1 MRIKRAIL
9 FASAGCLITAGCA
22 NQSASDGRWL
32 QLDLPVARSDS
43 QDTLDIEQPD
53 TERPRQPSP
62 EVGTRNIPSIAPRS
76 ATGRVDGYE
85 QPDLSTEPINATL
98 PPQPLPVFLNTVFGE
113 ILEQPFTLGPEVAD
127 REELISLRS
136 VRDMTPDTFLAL
148 VEEAL
153 KDYGLGV
160 SYQGGLFRVI
170 ELDEL
175 RARMPRFITARA
187 RAEVPSGLRPVVQF
201 IELSAIDAADM
212 QSILEQAFPDRSVL
226 TIRNNRRTNSLV
238 LSGLAN
244 DVSAAVAIIDEMDE
258 LRYAGTQV
266 ITYSPA
272 NWSAGDLA
280 AALNDILTLEG
291 FMVGVGAT
299 TPRTITLLPL
309 EFTNQLMIFASNRAQ
324 ASYALSIAQNLDA
337 EAFRGEARV
346 PHVFQVQN
354 AEAAVLAEI
363 VSSVI
368 SGGAR
373 GGVGGGGSQTSEPPS
388 SDGGGSG
395 SESGGASG
403 STAATSF
410 GDFTVDEQGNRIIFY
425 GTQAEYEQV
434 STLLQQLDTPVPEV
448 LIEVTIAEVTLTDDS
463 SYGLEMIFAS
473 DIAPRFSADLR
484 SQDGFA
490 GVVRAGEVTFD
501 ARASAGNN
509 QINVL
514 STPRIVTRS
523 GSEASVQVGTDV
535 PIITSQ
541 RAANS
546 QTGGSS
552 DVLQTVQ
559 YRSTGILLSVE
570 PRVFSGNRIDLTI
583 NQEVSSAENNENQ
596 AIASP
601 LISNRS
607 LSSQL
612 SLQDGQTAVLGG
624 LIENRYTRGN
634 TGIPLLKDLPII
646 GSPFRSE
653 TLSSTRTML
662 VVLVTPYILD
672 TRDDR
677 QLVVDALVG
686 AMNRNFTNQSGR
698 SATLTPPREPMQIR
712 AARRE
717 TTARE

>member
-1 MRIKRAIL
+1 
-9 FASAGCLITAGCA
+9 
-22 NQSASDGRWL
+22 
-32 QLDLPVARSDS
+32 
-43 QDTLDIEQPD
+43 
-53 TERPRQPSP
+53 
-62 EVGTRNIPSIAPRS
+62 
-76 ATGRVDGYE
+76 
-85 QPDLSTEPINATL
+85 
-98 PPQPLPVFLNTVFGE
+98 
-113 ILEQPFTLGPEVAD
+113 
-127 REELISLRS
+127 
-136 VRDMTPDTFLAL
+136 
-148 VEEAL
+148 
-153 KDYGLGV
+153 
-160 SYQGGLFRVI
+160 
-170 ELDEL
+170 
-175 RARMPRFITARA
+175 
-187 RAEVPSGLRPVVQF
+187 
-201 IELSAIDAADM
+201 
-212 QSILEQAFPDRSVL
+212 
-226 TIRNNRRTNSLV
+226 
-238 LSGLAN
+238 
-244 DVSAAVAIIDEMDE
+244 
-258 LRYAGTQV
+258 
-266 ITYSPA
+266 
-272 NWSAGDLA
+272 
-280 AALNDILTLEG
+280 
-291 FMVGVGAT
+291 
-299 TPRTITLLPL
+299 
-309 EFTNQLMIFASNRAQ
+309 
-324 ASYALSIAQNLDA
+324 
-337 EAFRGEARV
+337 
-346 PHVFQVQN
+346 
-354 AEAAVLAEI
+354 
-363 VSSVI
+363 
-368 SGGAR
+368 
-373 GGVGGGGSQTSEPPS
+373 
-388 SDGGGSG
+388 
-395 SESGGASG
+395 
-403 STAATSF
+403 
-410 GDFTVDEQGNRIIFY
+410 
-425 GTQAEYEQV
+425 
-434 STLLQQLDTPVPEV
+434 
-448 LIEVTIAEVTLTDDS
+448 
-463 SYGLEMIFAS
+463 
-473 DIAPRFSADLR
+473 
-484 SQDGFA
+484 
-490 GVVRAGEVTFD
+490 VVRAGEVTFD